1 MNGSYNISLV
11 LLSYAVATFAAY
23 TTLDLAARIG
33 RGRDGQAWAWL
44 GGGALA
50 MGLGIWAMHFIGM
63 LALHLPVQLSFDV
76 PITLASIVPA
86 IAASAL
92 ALLIVRRPRVS
103 AGLLCAGAV
112 SMGLGIA
119 AMHYTGMAALRMEPD
134 FDYEPWTV
142 VASVAIAIGASYAAL
157 SIALRSRQQRRL
169 SERLAASAV
178 MGFAIVAMHYTGMAA
193 TRFAAGSVCLSPA
206 LGVDSE
212 WLATMIGIGTC
223 LLMLAMLMA
232 SVRDAR
238 ALEARTRIIV
248 ETALDCIITMD
259 ATGRIIEFNPAAEA
273 AFGYLRAEV
282 LGQPLADCIIPP
294 ALRQAH
300 TAGLTRYLR
309 GGQARLLGKRIEI
322 SAWRRDGTEFP
333 VELAI
338 TATPIGAM
346 PGFTAHLRD
355 LSERKLAEQSLRLRG
370 LALDSVDNG
379 ICIVARRGAGLAI
392 EYVNPAFVLLSGHTA
407 DELLG
412 QDLSTLA
419 TAKQAGPFPEL
430 CRAALRPG
438 AARGRT
444 QYRRRDG
451 HELWCELFSTV
462 LHGADGEASHSV
474 LVLSDTTAAVGQE
487 QQLVQMANFDGLTGL
502 PNRLQLR
509 ERLDR
514 RIAQAARRGAFGVL
528 FIDLD
533 HFKVINDSLG
543 HDTGDELLKVL
554 AQRLKSC
561 VRDGD
566 MVARLGGDEF
576 VLLVDQ
582 AETGGDAAGGIVEV
596 VVQRLRARVAE
607 PVELHER
614 TLHVTCSI
622 GLSMFPGDGNDAE
635 TLLRKADAAMY
646 LAKREGRNDARA
658 FTGELEQAI
667 RERLDIENQLRSAL
681 QNGEFLLHYQPLVS
695 IHDGAI
701 LGAEALIRWQHPE
714 RGLLAPG
721 HFVALAEETGLIEPI
736 GAWVLREA
744 CRQALPWRGSN
755 GRPLPI
761 SVNLSARQLQ
771 DGRFFEQVMAVL
783 FETGLA
789 PERLVLELTESLFTD
804 ENETVAN
811 TLRQLAERG
820 VRLAVDDFGTG
831 YSNLRYLKRFPVS
844 RLKIDRSFVA
854 CVSEDEGDAAIA
866 TAIIALA
873 HGMHLDVVGEG
884 VETEA
889 QQRWLAAAG
898 CELAQGW
905 LFARPEPAEAFALRL
920 AVGSKVQT

>member
-1 MNGSYNISLV
+1 MIGSYNGSLV

-33 RGRDGQAWAWL
+33 RGHDRQAWAWAWL

-63 LALHLPVQLSFDV
+63 LALHMPVPLAYHV
-76 PITLASIVPA
+76 PITLASMLPA

-92 ALLIVRRPRVS
+92 ALLIVRRPTVS

-119 AMHYTGMAALRMEPD
+119 AMHYTGMAALRMQPD
-134 FDYEPWTV
+134 FGYEPLTV
-142 VASVAIAIGASYAAL
+142 AASIAIAIGASYAAL
-157 SIALRSRQQRRL
+157 SISLRSRQQRRL
-169 SERLAASAV
+169 VERLAASLV

-193 TRFAAGSVCLSPA
+193 TRFAADSICLTPA
-206 LGVDSE
+206 LGVDPE
-212 WLATMIGIGTC
+212 WLASMIGIGTC
-223 LLMLAMLMA
+223 LLMLGMLMA

-238 ALEARTRIIV
+238 ALEARTRVIV

-259 ATGRIIEFNPAAEA
+259 AAGRIVEFNPAAEA
-273 AFGYLRAEV
+273 AFGYTRAEV
-282 LGQPLADCIIPP
+282 VGQPLADCIIPP
-294 ALRQAH
+294 SLRAAH
-300 TAGLTRYLR
+300 AAGLTRYLHD
-309 GGQARLLGKRIEI
+309 GQARVLGKRIEI
-322 SAWRRDGTEFP
+322 SAWRRDGSEFP

-338 TATPIGAM
+338 TVTPIGGQ

-379 ICIVARRGAGLAI
+379 ICIVNRRGAGLCI
-392 EYVNPAFVLLSGHTA
+392 EYVNPAFMLLSGHRA
-407 DELLG
+407 DELMG
-412 QDLSTLA
+412 QDLAVLA
-419 TAKQAGPFPEL
+419 AARESGPFPEL
-430 CRAALRPG
+430 CRAVLRSGP
-438 AARGRT
+438 ARGRT

-451 HELWCELFSTV
+451 HELWCELFSAA
-462 LHGADGEASHSV
+462 LHDKDGEASHSV

-487 QQLVQMANFDGLTGL
+487 QQLVLMANFDPLTGL

-514 RIAQAARRGAFGVL
+514 RIAQTTRRGSFGVL

-543 HDTGDELLKVL
+543 HDTGDELLKVVS
-554 AQRLKSC
+554 QRLKSC

-566 MVARLGGDEF
+566 IVARLGGDEF

-582 AETGGDAAGGIVEV
+582 TEADECMVEL

-607 PVELHER
+607 PVELRER

-622 GLSMFPGDGNDAE
+622 GLSMFPQDGHDAE

-667 RERLDIENQLRSAL
+667 RERLDIENQLRHAL
-681 QNGEFLLHYQPLVS
+681 DKGEFVLHYQPLVS
-695 IHDGAI
+695 ISDGCI
-701 LGAEALIRWQHPE
+701 RGAEALLRWQHPE

-721 HFVALAEETGLIEPI
+721 HFIALAEETGLIEPI
-736 GAWVLREA
+736 GSWVLREA
-744 CRQALPWRGSN
+744 CRQALHWRDVQ

-771 DGRFFEQVMAVL
+771 DARFFEGVMSIL
-783 FETGLA
+783 FETGFA

-804 ENETVAN
+804 EKNEIVAH
-811 TLRQLAERG
+811 TLRQLANRG
-820 VRLAVDDFGTG
+820 VLLAIDDFGTG

-854 CVSEDEGDAAIA
+854 HVSEDEGDAAIA

-884 VETEA
+884 VETVA
-889 QQRWLAAAG
+889 QQQWLAAAG
-898 CELAQGW
+898 CGLAQGW
-905 LFARPEPAEAFALRL
+905 LFARAEPAEAFAARL
-920 AVGSKVQT
+920 GVDAGIRQ

>member
-1 MNGSYNISLV
+1 MIGSYNGSLV

-33 RGRDGQAWAWL
+33 RGHDRQAWAWAWL

-63 LALHLPVQLSFDV
+63 LALHMPVPLAYHV
-76 PITLASIVPA
+76 PITLASMLPA

-92 ALLIVRRPRVS
+92 ALLIVRRPTVS

-119 AMHYTGMAALRMEPD
+119 AMHYTGMAALRMQPD
-134 FDYEPWTV
+134 FGYEPLTV
-142 VASVAIAIGASYAAL
+142 AASIAIAIGASYAAL
-157 SIALRSRQQRRL
+157 SISLRSRQQRRL
-169 SERLAASAV
+169 VERLAASLV

-193 TRFAAGSVCLSPA
+193 TRFAADSICLTPA
-206 LGVDSE
+206 LGVDPE
-212 WLATMIGIGTC
+212 WLASMIGIGTC
-223 LLMLAMLMA
+223 LLMLGMLMA

-238 ALEARTRIIV
+238 ALEARTRVIV

-259 ATGRIIEFNPAAEA
+259 AAGRIVEFNPAAEA
-273 AFGYLRAEV
+273 AFGYTRAEV
-282 LGQPLADCIIPP
+282 VGQPLADCIIPP
-294 ALRQAH
+294 SLRAAH
-300 TAGLTRYLR
+300 AAGLTRYLHD
-309 GGQARLLGKRIEI
+309 GQARVLGKRIEI
-322 SAWRRDGTEFP
+322 SAWRRDGSEFP

-338 TATPIGAM
+338 TVTPIGGQ

-379 ICIVARRGAGLAI
+379 ICIVNRRGAGLCI
-392 EYVNPAFVLLSGHTA
+392 EYVNPAFVLLSGHRA
-407 DELLG
+407 DELMG
-412 QDLSTLA
+412 QDLAVLA
-419 TAKQAGPFPEL
+419 AAREPGPFPEL
-430 CRAALRPG
+430 CRAVLRSGP
-438 AARGRT
+438 ARGRT

-451 HELWCELFSTV
+451 HELWCELFSAA
-462 LHGADGEASHSV
+462 LHDKDGEASHSV

-487 QQLVQMANFDGLTGL
+487 QQLVLMANFDPLTGL

-514 RIAQAARRGAFGVL
+514 RIAQTTRRGSFGVL

-543 HDTGDELLKVL
+543 HDTGDELLKVVS
-554 AQRLKSC
+554 QRLKSC

-566 MVARLGGDEF
+566 IVARLGGDEF

-582 AETGGDAAGGIVEV
+582 TEADECMVEL

-607 PVELHER
+607 PVELRER

-622 GLSMFPGDGNDAE
+622 GLSMFPQDGHDAE

-667 RERLDIENQLRSAL
+667 RERLDIENQLRHAL
-681 QNGEFLLHYQPLVS
+681 DKGEFVLHYQPLVS
-695 IHDGAI
+695 ISDGCI
-701 LGAEALIRWQHPE
+701 RGAEALLRWQHPE

-721 HFVALAEETGLIEPI
+721 HFIALAEETGLIEPI
-736 GAWVLREA
+736 GSWVLREA
-744 CRQALPWRGSN
+744 CRQALHWRDVQ

-771 DGRFFEQVMAVL
+771 DARFFEGVMSIL
-783 FETGLA
+783 FETGFA

-804 ENETVAN
+804 EKNEIVAH
-811 TLRQLAERG
+811 TLRQLANRG
-820 VRLAVDDFGTG
+820 VLLAIDDFGTG

-854 CVSEDEGDAAIA
+854 HVSEDEGDAAIA

-884 VETEA
+884 VETVA
-889 QQRWLAAAG
+889 QQQWLAAAG
-898 CELAQGW
+898 CGLAQGW
-905 LFARPEPAEAFALRL
+905 LFARAEPAEAFAARL
-920 AVGSKVQT
+920 GVDAGIRQ

>member
-1 MNGSYNISLV
+1 MIGSYNGSLV

-33 RGRDGQAWAWL
+33 RGHDRQAWAWAWL

-63 LALHLPVQLSFDV
+63 LALHMPVPLAYHV
-76 PITLASIVPA
+76 PITLASMLPA

-92 ALLIVRRPRVS
+92 ALLIVRRPTVS

-119 AMHYTGMAALRMEPD
+119 AMHYTGMAALRMQPD
-134 FDYEPWTV
+134 FGYEPLTV
-142 VASVAIAIGASYAAL
+142 AASIAIAIGASYAAL
-157 SIALRSRQQRRL
+157 SISLRSRQQRRL
-169 SERLAASAV
+169 VERLVASLV

-193 TRFAAGSVCLSPA
+193 TRFAADSICLTPA
-206 LGVDSE
+206 LGVDPE
-212 WLATMIGIGTC
+212 WLASMIGIGTC
-223 LLMLAMLMA
+223 LLMLGMLMA

-238 ALEARTRIIV
+238 ALEARTRVIV

-259 ATGRIIEFNPAAEA
+259 AAGRIVEFNPAAEA
-273 AFGYLRAEV
+273 AFGYTRAEV
-282 LGQPLADCIIPP
+282 VGQPLADCIIPP
-294 ALRQAH
+294 SLRAAH
-300 TAGLTRYLR
+300 AAGLTRYLR
-309 GGQARLLGKRIEI
+309 DGQARVLGKRIEI
-322 SAWRRDGTEFP
+322 SAWRRDGSEFP

-338 TATPIGAM
+338 TVTPIGGQ

-379 ICIVARRGAGLAI
+379 ICIVNRRGAGLCI
-392 EYVNPAFVLLSGHTA
+392 EYVNPAFMLLSGHRA
-407 DELLG
+407 DELMG
-412 QDLSTLA
+412 QDLAVLA
-419 TAKQAGPFPEL
+419 AARESGPFPEL
-430 CRAALRPG
+430 CRAVLRSGP
-438 AARGRT
+438 ARGRT

-451 HELWCELFSTV
+451 HELWCELFSAA
-462 LHGADGEASHSV
+462 LHDKDGEASHSV

-487 QQLVQMANFDGLTGL
+487 QQLVLMANFDPLTGL

-514 RIAQAARRGAFGVL
+514 RIAQTTRRGSFGVL

-543 HDTGDELLKVL
+543 HDTGDELLKVVS
-554 AQRLKSC
+554 QRLKSC

-566 MVARLGGDEF
+566 IVARLGGDEF

-582 AETGGDAAGGIVEV
+582 TEADECMVEL

-607 PVELHER
+607 PVELRER

-622 GLSMFPGDGNDAE
+622 GLSMFPQDGHDAE

-667 RERLDIENQLRSAL
+667 RERLDIENQLRHAL
-681 QNGEFLLHYQPLVS
+681 DKGEFVLHYQPLVS
-695 IHDGAI
+695 ISDGCI
-701 LGAEALIRWQHPE
+701 RGAEALLRWQHPE

-721 HFVALAEETGLIEPI
+721 HFIALAEETGLIEPI
-736 GAWVLREA
+736 GSWVLREA
-744 CRQALPWRGSN
+744 CRQALHWRDVQ

-771 DGRFFEQVMAVL
+771 DARFFEGVMSIL
-783 FETGLA
+783 FETGFA

-804 ENETVAN
+804 EKNEIVAH
-811 TLRQLAERG
+811 TLRQLANRG
-820 VRLAVDDFGTG
+820 VLLAIDDFGTG

-854 CVSEDEGDAAIA
+854 HVSEDEGDAAIA

-884 VETEA
+884 VETVA
-889 QQRWLAAAG
+889 QQQWLAAAG
-898 CELAQGW
+898 CGLAQGW
-905 LFARPEPAEAFALRL
+905 LFARAEPAEAFAARL
-920 AVGSKVQT
+920 GVDAGIRQ